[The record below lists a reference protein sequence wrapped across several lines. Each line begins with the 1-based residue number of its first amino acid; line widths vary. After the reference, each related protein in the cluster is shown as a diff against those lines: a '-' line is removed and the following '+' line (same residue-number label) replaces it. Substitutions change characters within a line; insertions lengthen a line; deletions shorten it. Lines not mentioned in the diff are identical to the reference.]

1 MRKLKLAVIT
11 LLLLVF
17 ALSASGCT
25 IINPQKMWRVKG
37 TYVLKTHTTTSTVTG
52 ETTDHVANGEV
63 AYLIVTGTSK
73 GSYIYKN
80 EGVST
85 TRKSVSLRYVYS
97 TEEPNKVAYVYYK
110 FEGDVEERELGVTRN
125 GLNKSSQ
132 QLVPNNGSLTMV
144 TTERYSWE
152 KESFLTNFWWV
163 NIKLGTSY
171 K

>member
-37 TYVLKTHTTTSTVTG
+37 TYVLTTHTTTSKETG

-73 GSYIYKN
+73 GSYVYKN
-80 EGVST
+80 QGVSVT
-85 TRKSVSLRYVYS
+85 KKSVSLRYEYS
-97 TEEPNKVAYVYYK
+97 PDEPKKVAYVYYK
-110 FEGDVEERELGVTRN
+110 IEGETVEKQLGVTRN
-125 GLNKSSQ
+125 GLNKSDTEY
-132 QLVPNNGSLTMV
+132 VFNKGVV
-144 TTERYSWE
+144 TLERYAWKRE
-152 KESFLTNFWWV
+152 CFLTNFWWV